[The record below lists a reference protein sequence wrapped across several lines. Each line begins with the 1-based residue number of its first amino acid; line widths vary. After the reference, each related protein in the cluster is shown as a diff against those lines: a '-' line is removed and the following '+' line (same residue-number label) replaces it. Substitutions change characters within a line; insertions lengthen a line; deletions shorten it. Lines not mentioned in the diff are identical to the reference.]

1 MVGILCSN
9 MNACSYPLI
18 TDLVNY
24 GAWDLYYDWC
34 LPRWKESIYKRVQ
47 ALYMQGC
54 KLVYKF
60 VVDSLLLH
68 CKGPFCKLSCTQRLV
83 QSLHTILERCLSC
96 CEVGS
101 WWSWTAYGCAS
112 IAYSDIRKHGLQM
125 QGFIATPF
133 DHYSLLEIKKF
144 TYESCSSYKF
154 SIRAA

>member
-1 MVGILCSN
+1 MKG
-9 MNACSYPLI
+9 
-18 TDLVNY
+18 VN
-24 GAWDLYYDWC
+24 L
-34 LPRWKESIYKRVQ
+34 Q

-96 CEVGS
+96 CEVGC
-101 WWSWTAYGCAS
+101 WWSWSAYGCAS

-125 QGFIATPF
+125 QGFILQPHWPF
-133 DHYSLLEIKKF
+133 STVCLRLRNLLMKAAPHISLRAARNTSLLHHSILT
-144 TYESCSSYKF
+144 TYYYHTDTIPCTTSYL
-154 SIRAA
+154 SWCAAYS